1 MNSIYWTAL
10 QNLNELSQFMQ
21 NELAS
26 LLENCQQSTF
36 WIGHNPEVAVA
47 AIAINE
53 TKNEVLVE
61 VRIPG
66 ADGKTLDVELTQ
78 ETALVRGKW
87 AEKTGVEG
95 YFHPGRLQS
104 IIPLPYPVHPE
115 SVLAEFKDDV
125 LRLRLLKQL
134 SIAHSRVKS
143 RVMVDVGG
151 GLSVILSLRDRE
163 FLEAK
168 KLIDKTKK
176 NEDFTAVNNAN

>member
-21 NELAS
+21 NELACF
-26 LLENCQQSTF
+26 LEDCQQSNF

-47 AIAINE
+47 AIAIHE
-53 TKNEVLVE
+53 TNNEVLVE

-66 ADGKTLDVELTQ
+66 ADGKILDVEFT
-78 ETALVRGKW
+78 EGTALVRGKW
-87 AEKTGVEG
+87 TKKSRVEG
-95 YFHPGRLQS
+95 SFNPGRLQS

-134 SIAHSRVKS
+134 SITHSRVKS
-143 RVMVDVGG
+143 RGTVDVGG

-163 FLEAK
+163 FLEPK
-168 KLIDKTKK
+168 NLLGKK